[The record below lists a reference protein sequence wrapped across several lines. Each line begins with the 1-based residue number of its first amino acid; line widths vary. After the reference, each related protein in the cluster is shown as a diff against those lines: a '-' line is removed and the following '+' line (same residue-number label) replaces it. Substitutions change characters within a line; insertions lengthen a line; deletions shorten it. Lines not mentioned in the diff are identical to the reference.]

1 MTQLYNFDLLP
12 VLIALAFLS
21 SVVLWI
27 AIKNYQ
33 NLLVMMIVIPLT
45 VFSGWAIYVTIDK
58 LLGYPVLEKIL
69 DESLYLHHV
78 EDQEGD
84 WIFVWI
90 FKRGESR
97 PKAIMIPNNDKNKE
111 ELGKA
116 QERGTQGIP
125 QMLKGT
131 SPTGQ
136 GETLNGEIER
146 YDFIFTPP
154 NGSKDAPPEDDTNII
169 RNPTGPVKSYSS
181 SALPFVGY
189 TYGNTHWWRIENPT
203 VIIPK
208 PSGK

>member
-1 MTQLYNFDLLP
+1 
-12 VLIALAFLS
+12 
-21 SVVLWI
+21 
-27 AIKNYQ
+27 
-33 NLLVMMIVIPLT
+33 
-45 VFSGWAIYVTIDK
+45 
-58 LLGYPVLEKIL
+58 
-69 DESLYLHHV
+69 
-78 EDQEGD
+78 
-84 WIFVWI
+84 
-90 FKRGESR
+90 
-97 PKAIMIPNNDKNKE
+97 MIPNNDKNKE

-203 VIIPK
+203 VIIPN